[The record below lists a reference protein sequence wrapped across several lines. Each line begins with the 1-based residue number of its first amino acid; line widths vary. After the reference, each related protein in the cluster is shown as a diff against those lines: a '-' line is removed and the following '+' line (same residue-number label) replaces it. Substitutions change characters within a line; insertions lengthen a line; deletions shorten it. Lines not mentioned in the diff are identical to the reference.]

1 MTTGLLQMVEM
12 TGVEPVSES
21 TSSEPSPGADDDLHS
36 LARAHTVMLQ
46 GLVASLCVTRAKLSV
61 FTFTTHRRPI
71 PGRGPPGWN
80 ARYLSSEKNSIIVV
94 L

>member
-21 TSSEPSPGADDDLHS
+21 TSSETSPGADDDLHS

-61 FTFTTHRRPI
+61 FTFTTHRR
-71 PGRGPPGWN
+71 
-80 ARYLSSEKNSIIVV
+80 LSLTVV
-94 L
+94 LQGETLTAYAARATG